1 MKSARCRTLLKE
13 NDMGK
18 DRVFGN
24 IDLNLWQVSG
34 HIDKMIL
41 HDKQLPYYHISE
53 EEYVRIAH
61 SMMLDFLLKR
71 LSRRGERQMVT
82 FDSLCMALSDCN
94 MEYQATS
101 ASWTYKMISEVRFSG
116 ITVQFT
122 EQGDRTHIRVCLPFS
137 SEFSYTPHF
146 SKCCVT
152 GEEFLACLM
161 MIKSLRDRISTMVS
175 EVYNARLA
183 KARSNRIR
191 RIAAKARRRM
201 Q

>member
-1 MKSARCRTLLKE
+1 
-13 NDMGK
+13 MGK

-24 IDLNLWQVSG
+24 IDLYLWQVSG

-41 HDKQLPYYHISE
+41 HDKQLPCYHISE

-82 FDSLCMALSDCN
+82 FDSLCMALSDCK
-94 MEYQATS
+94 ATS

-122 EQGDRTHIRVCLPFS
+122 EQGDRTSIRVCLPFS

-146 SKCCVT
+146 SKCRVT
-152 GEEFLACLM
+152 GEEFLACLL
-161 MIKSLRDRISTMVS
+161 MIKTLSDRISTMVAD
-175 EVYNARLA
+175 VYNARLA
-183 KARSNRIR
+183 KARANRIR
-191 RIAAKARRRM
+191 RIASKARRRM